1 MVTKPDSALQ
11 ELRQMH
17 DSLYREKVERA
28 RSMSPEERAS
38 DVLALS
44 DFQFELMLAGAMHRL
59 GTQDREAGWK
69 EVRRRLDR
77 LQAVQERGLYADARP
92 ANRS

>member
-1 MVTKPDSALQ
+1 
-11 ELRQMH
+11 MH

-38 DVLALS
+38 DVLELS

-59 GTQDREAGWK
+59 RTLDREAGWK
-69 EVRRRLDR
+69 EVRRGLDR
-77 LQAVQERGLYADARP
+77 LQAVQERALYADARP

>member
-1 MVTKPDSALQ
+1 MVTKPDSAAQ
-11 ELRQMH
+11 ELRHMH

-38 DVLALS
+38 DVLELS

-59 GTQDREAGWK
+59 RTQDREAG
-69 EVRRRLDR
+69 
-77 LQAVQERGLYADARP
+77 
-92 ANRS
+92 